1 MAAIFV
7 VAQNPRLVARI
18 TWPYGTSKQASAM
31 FGLRLCIKH
40 QSVSLDIQTQ
50 RSRFNKRHEQ
60 SFVKTDFEVSRERV
74 AWKGHYGH
82 LRPLMWVSRN
92 PFFTQHTKGGLRYR
106 ALGPFY
112 DLSSSMGPFNSPS
125 AMKYA
130 GWGKTSGLILK
141 VFFSWQYPYIMSIY
155 KIITNRKML
164 WSFIKFTPLVLG
176 A

>member
-1 MAAIFV
+1 MSRVSFR
-7 VAQNPRLVARI
+7 P
-18 TWPYGTSKQASAM
+18 TS
-31 FGLRLCIKH
+31 RC
-40 QSVSLDIQTQ
+40 
-50 RSRFNKRHEQ
+50 
-60 SFVKTDFEVSRERV
+60 RERGWLEKYNTV
-74 AWKGHYGH
+74 VCAPTGPRQQGGDQQHAQYRTNHNDTSGCSCCRPENVSI
-82 LRPLMWVSRN
+82 LRSLMWVSRN

-164 WSFIKFTPLVLG
+164 WSFIKFTPLILG